1 VGWVTETPK
10 IYALHEN
17 PEWFPPFAA
26 AFAAEGLEY
35 EEWVL
40 TDGTLDLDAAPPE
53 GVFWSRISASS
64 HTREHGLS
72 KDYAR
77 AVLSWLE
84 AHGRRTVNG
93 RRVLELEVSKV
104 DQLTAL
110 RAAGIDTPRTVAAVG
125 GPQRV
130 LEAARRFTAEAPGP
144 FVTKHNQGG
153 KGLGVRRFDSLDD
166 LEKHVASEDY
176 EAPVDGITLIQ
187 EYVVAA
193 DGGITRVEMVGHELV
208 YAVRGDTERG
218 GFQLCPADACAI
230 DPATGRP
237 VMPPGA
243 TVSMAPDEAVGLFSL
258 REGYAQD
265 PVVARYADFTRRHGI
280 EVAGIENIRTADGRT
295 LTYDVNTNTNYSSDV
310 EAVAPRSGPREIVR
324 HLARVLRET
333 YPG

>member
-1 VGWVTETPK
+1 MAQPPK

-26 AFAAEGLEY
+26 AFATEGLPM
-35 EEWVL
+35 EEWL
-40 TDGTLDLDAAPPE
+40 LLDGTLDLDSTPPE
-53 GVFWSRISASS
+53 GIFWSRISASS

-84 AHGRRTVNG
+84 AHGRRVVNG
-93 RRVLELEVSKV
+93 RRVLELEMSKV

-125 GPQRV
+125 REQV
-130 LEAARRFTAEAPGP
+130 LQAAKGFPTP

-153 KGLGVRRFDSLDD
+153 KGLGVRRFDTYED
-166 LEKHVASEDY
+166 LGAYVRGDEY
-176 EAPVDGITLIQ
+176 EEPVDGITLIQ

-193 DGGITRVEMVGHELV
+193 DGGITRVEIVGHELV

-230 DPATGRP
+230 DPTTGRP
-237 VMPPGA
+237 IMPPGA
-243 TVSMAPDEAVGLFSL
+243 TIAMAPDEAVGLFSL
-258 REGYAQD
+258 REGYAEE
-265 PVVARYADFTRRHGI
+265 PIVAQYVEFTRRLGI
-280 EVAGIENIRTADGRT
+280 EVTGIENIRTVDGRT
-295 LTYDVNTNTNYSSDV
+295 LTYDVNTNTNYNSDV
-310 EAVAPRSGPREIVR
+310 EAVAPKSGPREI
-324 HLARVLRET
+324 ARYLGRLLREA
-333 YPG
+333 YPLVEAVPAGR